1 MSTSTC
7 TACGREL
14 AATAAFCGGCG
25 VSTTVGA
32 SVAPA
37 DSQPASASAADV
49 SVVPPATPA
58 VHVVAKVRRKNAV
71 LGWFVVGTL
80 VVAGL
85 GASVEPIQPIPGLVA
100 FGFAVAL
107 ALTRIINKRFSP
119 GLLIGTAVAAG
130 LMTLVGCS
138 EIAQQMQ
145 NAGATSGNSSA
156 FSSFFVPGVLALIAG
171 IRGRGDA

>member
-7 TACGREL
+7 FACGRDL
-14 AATAAFCGGCG
+14 AATAAFCPGCG
-25 VSTTVGA
+25 ASTGLGDPVE
-32 SVAPA
+32 PA
-37 DSQPASASAADV
+37 GNV
-49 SVVPPATPA
+49 T
-58 VHVVAKVRRKNAV
+58 AKVRPKNAV

-119 GLLIGTAVAAG
+119 GLMIGTAVAAG

-145 NAGATSGNSSA
+145 NAGVTSGNSSA
-156 FSSFFVPGVLALIAG
+156 FSSFFVPGMLALSAG

>member
-7 TACGREL
+7 TACGRDL
-14 AATAAFCGGCG
+14 AAAAAFCPGCG
-25 VSTTVGA
+25 AATGA
-32 SVAPA
+32 DTSVAPA
-37 DSQPASASAADV
+37 DPQVAPTPVTDA

-58 VHVVAKVRRKNAV
+58 ANGIAKVRPKNAV

-80 VVAGL
+80 VVTGL

-107 ALTRIINKRFSP
+107 ALTRVINKRFSS
-119 GLLIGTAVAAG
+119 GLLIGTAVVAG

-138 EIAQQMQ
+138 VIAQQMQ
-145 NAGATSGNSSA
+145 GVGATSGTSSA